1 MLDVRMLMP
10 SLAAFAVGLLAIPIV
25 RRIALA
31 HGFMDNPDRWRKL
44 HRAPI
49 ALGGGI
55 AVWLA
60 TWAGWVFTRA
70 SFPVELA
77 ASADGLHFFPGL
89 AIASFLI
96 LGLGVIDDRINMRGR
111 HKLAGQIVAATVLVI
126 LGLRIDAW
134 TCFDL
139 ELNPGIYAGPIT
151 VLWILVV
158 VNAFNLIDGMDG
170 FCGSLGLVSSVGIG
184 ILALQSGRIDDAIL
198 ALALAGALA
207 AFLRFN
213 LPPAKIFLGDAG
225 SMTIG
230 MVIAAL
236 SARSCVDRR
245 GTAVMFLP
253 ILALIALPLL
263 DLTAAVCRRW
273 LKSRSIF
280 MADRGH
286 LHHCLK
292 GRLGSTVAAL
302 AAAVGLASTAA
313 GVATASTVYG
323 VGDPAACIVIALSVG
338 VLASTNTFIAAEW
351 RLLLFRI
358 KIALAPQLARL
369 HLGPHEIG
377 QQCHLHGTRDWTNVW
392 TNVVREG
399 GTVGV
404 SRIDLAIELTSSG
417 EVYQG
422 HWSSISP
429 KADEPGW
436 SVVHKLHSGKMVAG
450 LIRVSGG
457 VNAGAS
463 RYLETVERLVRVVE
477 HDLVADSTSELE
489 PPVEPLPSLNLSV
502 TSALT

>member
-1 MLDVRMLMP
+1 
-10 SLAAFAVGLLAIPIV
+10 
-25 RRIALA
+25 
-31 HGFMDNPDRWRKL
+31 
-44 HRAPI
+44 
-49 ALGGGI
+49 
-55 AVWLA
+55 
-60 TWAGWVFTRA
+60 
-70 SFPVELA
+70 
-77 ASADGLHFFPGL
+77 
-89 AIASFLI
+89 
-96 LGLGVIDDRINMRGR
+96 
-111 HKLAGQIVAATVLVI
+111 
-126 LGLRIDAW
+126 
-134 TCFDL
+134 
-139 ELNPGIYAGPIT
+139 
-151 VLWILVV
+151 
-158 VNAFNLIDGMDG
+158 
-170 FCGSLGLVSSVGIG
+170 
-184 ILALQSGRIDDAIL
+184 L